1 MTVTFGRGARLSVN
15 LSAFTDDWAPADAGQ
30 IGGLMRRLLLLALI
44 SAPFWSATAGAAIG
58 VGYGYRCDEVM
69 DDVRREWMVLRTVMA
84 PQSVRLT
91 RLKTEH
97 LNCLDPL
104 WIRESIERT
113 TAMASR
119 LRCFSDPEHEGLG
132 FCCDLKL
139 EQCTQLKRELIPIES
154 RTKMVEKKAP
164 PPHKSAWVRPPT
176 EDDQWQSVDEE

>member
-113 TAMASR
+113 TMS
-119 LRCFSDPEHEGLG
+119 
-132 FCCDLKL
+132 
-139 EQCTQLKRELIPIES
+139 ES
-154 RTKMVEKKAP
+154 NE
-164 PPHKSAWVRPPT
+164 
-176 EDDQWQSVDEE
+176 EDEEDEQRAVDLVPDADLDDAVSPFE